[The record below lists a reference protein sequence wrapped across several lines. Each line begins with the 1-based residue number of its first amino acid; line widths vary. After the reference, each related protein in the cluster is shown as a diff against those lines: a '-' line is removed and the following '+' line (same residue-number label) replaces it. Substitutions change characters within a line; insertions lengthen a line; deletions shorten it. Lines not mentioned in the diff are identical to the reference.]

1 MPWKFGILGL
11 VNMAVSSSVN
21 FQYYIENIFLHKC
34 MKTRDLAP
42 DFLICVENFISCWGE
57 EKQLHS
63 GIEG

>member
-1 MPWKFGILGL
+1 
-11 VNMAVSSSVN
+11 MAVSSSVN

>member
-1 MPWKFGILGL
+1 
-11 VNMAVSSSVN
+11 MAVSSTIN

-42 DFLICVENFISCWGE
+42 DFLICVENFISCWGWGE

-63 GIEG
+63 GIKG